1 MGAIAALLAG
11 AVLLAVPGS
20 PIHRKPTLG
29 LDLRGGTEVVLK
41 AIPDKGQTVNAAQM
55 ATAQQV
61 MVNRVD
67 SIGVA
72 SPNVAVQGGNEIV
85 IQLAGVHDPAKAAAL
100 VGKTG
105 QLQFY
110 DFEGDL
116 VPPTINS
123 NGVPA
128 PFGSLYDLLK
138 PMQGQLGKGT
148 PTAYYLF
155 RSKTTTTT

>member
-85 IQLAGVHDPAKAAAL
+85 IQLAGVHDPAKAAQIIGTT
-100 VGKTG
+100 GK
-105 QLQFY
+105 LYMF
-110 DFEGDL
+110 DFETSL
-116 VPPTINS
+116 AAPTV
-123 NGVPA
+123 NGGQPA
-128 PFGSLYDLLK
+128 PSPSLYSLLSSL
-138 PMQGQLGKGT
+138 QQ
-148 PTAYYLF
+148 
-155 RSKTTTTT
+155 